1 MINDIKNEAKTRMTK
16 SLDAM
21 VSDLARIR
29 TGRAH
34 SSLLDH
40 IRVNYYGSEMPINQL
55 AAISTEDSRTLVINP
70 FDKGSVNAIEKA
82 IMISDLSMTP
92 NTSGTTIRLHLPQMT
107 EERRKEMVK
116 VAKGEAEKARV
127 AMRNIRRDAN
137 AQLKELLKAK
147 EISEDDDRKAQEDIQ
162 KLTDKFIAD
171 ADKLLADKEKE
182 LLSV

>member
-1 MINDIKNEAKTRMTK
+1 MINDIKNDAKGRMTK
-16 SLDAM
+16 SLEAL

-29 TGRAH
+29 TGRAN

-55 AAISTEDSRTLVINP
+55 ASISVEDSRTLMINP
-70 FDKGSVNAIEKA
+70 FDKSSVSAIEKA
-82 IMISDLSMTP
+82 IMNSDLSMTP

-116 VAKGEAEKARV
+116 IGKNEAEKARV

-137 AQLKELLKAK
+137 AQLKELLKVK

-171 ADKLLADKEKE
+171 ADKLLAEKEKE

>member
-1 MINDIKNEAKTRMTK
+1 MINDIKNEAKTRMSK
-16 SLDAM
+16 SLEAL
-21 VSDLARIR
+21 VTDLARIR
-29 TGRAH
+29 TGRAN

-55 AAISTEDSRTLVINP
+55 ASIAIEDSRTLLINP
-70 FDKGSVNAIEKA
+70 FDKGSVSAIEKA
-82 IMISDLSMTP
+82 IMNSDLSMTP

-116 VAKGEAEKARV
+116 VGKTEAEKARV

-137 AQLKELLKAK
+137 AQLKDLLKAK
-147 EISEDDDRKAQEDIQ
+147 EISEDDDRKAQEEIQ
-162 KLTDKFIAD
+162 KLTDKYIAD

-182 LLSV
+182 LMSV

>member
-1 MINDIKNEAKTRMTK
+1 VINDIKNEAKTRMTK